1 MPKQSL
7 IVKIVTEKMVPF
19 VLMFGVYIILHG
31 STSPGGGFQGGVV
44 IGAAFILF
52 AIGVDSR
59 TVRKRVPAFNLKVL
73 ESGGVL
79 LYVAIGLIG
88 ILLGYTFLANR
99 VAGIPP
105 RGEFGGIFSGGAL
118 FGINIFIGTHVACTV
133 ITLFYAFLEYEP
145 EQKASEEESS
155 A

>member
-1 MPKQSL
+1 MLKQSL

-31 STSPGGGFQGGVV
+31 SSSPGGGFQGGVV

-59 TVRKRVPAFNLKVL
+59 TVRKRVPAFSLKVL

-79 LYVAIGLIG
+79 LYVAIGLVG
-88 ILLGYTFLANR
+88 IILGYTFLANR
-99 VAGIPP
+99 VAGFPP
-105 RGEFGGIFSGGAL
+105 QGEFGGIFSGGAL
-118 FGINIFIGTHVACTV
+118 FGINICIGTHVACTV
-133 ITLFYAFLEYEP
+133 ITLF
-145 EQKASEEESS
+145 
-155 A
+155 